1 MDYEIIK
8 SRHSVRAYL
17 DRPIPAG
24 KVESIEA
31 MIRECNEAAGLD
43 IQLVTDEPKAFGTS
57 LMARY
62 GKFENVRNYI
72 CMIGPKGGDTE
83 EKLGYY
89 GERLV
94 LKTQEMGL
102 NTCWVGMSFKKG
114 KVPARIA
121 EGMKLYAVIAI
132 GYGKTQGVSH
142 KIKSPD
148 RICPEIA
155 STPGWFKRGV
165 DCALLAPTAVNQQKF
180 HFKWLGGK
188 RAVASTSWGFY
199 AKMDLGIARLHFELG
214 VRPEKVEWERG
225 DL

>member
-24 KVESIEA
+24 KVKSIEA

-94 LKTQEMGL
+94 LKAQEMGL
-102 NTCWVGMSFKKG
+102 NTCWVGMSFKTG

-155 STPGWFKRGV
+155 STPEWFKRGV
-165 DCALLAPTAVNQQKF
+165 DGALLAPTAVNQQKF
-180 HFKWLGGK
+180 HFK
-188 RAVASTSWGFY
+188 
-199 AKMDLGIARLHFELG
+199 
-214 VRPEKVEWERG
+214 
-225 DL
+225 